1 MENSPTKDTTI
12 GNPLSWTLR
21 QLGMTGSHVASSAE
35 QIGGEHEASHPKV
48 QTLEMSDL
56 SAVLRAGYQ
65 DFLASRSDAVFA
77 ILIYPLMGLV
87 LVGVGFHMNFLPLLF
102 PLIAGFVLIG
112 PIAAVG
118 LYEISRRRETGEDA
132 GWRHVFSVVS
142 SPSFSAILVL
152 GLYLF
157 VLFLFWMF
165 SAQEI
170 YRFTLGPEAPVS
182 LSGFLSDVLTTR
194 AGWVMII
201 TGFAVGF
208 VFALAALAISLVSFP
223 LLLDRHVGVPVAVV
237 TSVNVFL
244 RNPRVLLAWGAV
256 VAAGLI
262 LGSLPFFLGLLVTMP
277 LLGHATWHLYRRA
290 VH

>member
-1 MENSPTKDTTI
+1 MENSPTKDMTI
-12 GNPLSWTLR
+12 GNPLSWTLHH
-21 QLGMTGSHVASSAE
+21 LGLTGSHVASSAE
-35 QIGGEHEASHPKV
+35 QIGGELDVSHPKV

-56 SAVLRAGYQ
+56 GATLRAGYQ
-65 DFLASRSDAVFA
+65 DFLASRADAVFA

-87 LVGVGFHMNFLPLLF
+87 LIGLGFHMNFLPLLF
-102 PLIAGFVLIG
+102 PLIAGFVLLG

-118 LYEISRRRETGEDA
+118 LYEISRRREKGEDS

-142 SPSFSAILVL
+142 SPSFGAILVL

-170 YRFTLGPEAPVS
+170 YKLTLGPEAPVS
-182 LSGFLSDVLTTR
+182 VSDFLSDVLTTR

-201 TGFAVGF
+201 AGFAVGF

-237 TSVNVFL
+237 TSVKVFL
-244 RNPRVLLAWGAV
+244 RNPRVVLAWGAI

-262 LGSLPFFLGLLVTMP
+262 LGSVPFFLGLMVTMP

>member
-21 QLGMTGSHVASSAE
+21 QLGLTGSHVASSAE
-35 QIGGEHEASHPKV
+35 QIGGEHEISYPKV

-56 SAVLRAGYQ
+56 SVALRAGYQ

-77 ILIYPLMGLV
+77 VLIYPLMGLV
-87 LVGVGFHMNFLPLLF
+87 LVGLGFHMNFLPLLF
-102 PLIAGFVLIG
+102 PLIAGFVLLG

-118 LYEISRRRETGEDA
+118 LYEISRRREKDEDA

-142 SPSFSAILVL
+142 SPSFGAILVL

-170 YRFTLGPEAPVS
+170 YRLILGPEAPVS
-182 LSGFLSDVLTTR
+182 LFGFFSDVLTTR

-208 VFALAALAISLVSFP
+208 VFALAVLAISLVSFP

-237 TSVNVFL
+237 TSVSVFL
-244 RNPRVLLAWGAV
+244 RNPRVVLAWGAV

-262 LGSLPFFLGLLVTMP
+262 VGSLPFFLGLMVTMP

>member
-1 MENSPTKDTTI
+1 MENSPTKDMTI
-12 GNPLSWTLR
+12 GNPLSWTLHH
-21 QLGMTGSHVASSAE
+21 LGLTGSHVASSAE
-35 QIGGEHEASHPKV
+35 QIGGELDVSDPKV

-56 SAVLRAGYQ
+56 GAALRAGYQ
-65 DFLASRSDAVFA
+65 DFLASRADAVFA

-87 LVGVGFHMNFLPLLF
+87 LIGLGFHMNFLPLLF
-102 PLIAGFVLIG
+102 PLIAGFVLLG

-118 LYEISRRRETGEDA
+118 LYEISRRREKGEDS

-142 SPSFSAILVL
+142 SPSFGAILVL

-170 YRFTLGPEAPVS
+170 YKLTLGPEAPVS
-182 LSGFLSDVLTTR
+182 VSGFLSDVLTTR

-201 TGFAVGF
+201 AGFAVGF

-237 TSVNVFL
+237 TSVKVFL
-244 RNPRVLLAWGAV
+244 RNPRVVLAWGAI

-262 LGSLPFFLGLLVTMP
+262 LGSVPFFLGLMVTMP